1 MPPFSPWEWVGA
13 LNHVRFRAKPCTYVV
28 QGEEIRIP
36 CTPLSPLSL
45 WERVGVREKRRYVS
59 KILWF

>member
-1 MPPFSPWEWVGA
+1 MLGSGLSPA
-13 LNHVRFRAKPCTYVV
+13 PYVV
-28 QGEEIRIP
+28 QGEEKRIS

-59 KILWF
+59 KILWL